1 MGERKFDHNSLSHM
15 TKMASLPIYDK
26 NLKKK
31 KNHLLWNQ
39 KVDDLESWYAALGT
53 RVLPSLFK

>member
-15 TKMASLPIYDK
+15 TKMAALPIYDK
-26 NLKKK
+26 KAK

-39 KVDDLESWYAALGT
+39 KIDDLESWYAALGT